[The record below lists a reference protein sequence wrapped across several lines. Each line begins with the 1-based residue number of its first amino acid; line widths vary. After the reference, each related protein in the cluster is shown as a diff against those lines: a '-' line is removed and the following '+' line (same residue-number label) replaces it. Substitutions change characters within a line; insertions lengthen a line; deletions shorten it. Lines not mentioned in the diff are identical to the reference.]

1 MKYSMS
7 LVVIGSVQKS
17 EAEING
23 EELDLRHHNIILS
36 EHYAELLTDIF
47 DRKVLSGE
55 FSQYLHIPTLTDPS
69 MAPEGHH
76 AAYTLIPVPHLGADI
91 DWSVEGEALV
101 DRVLTFLDEKGY
113 IPGLRENIVT
123 KSFVDPHY
131 FQDVL
136 GSYLGNGFGVEPTLT
151 QTAFF
156 RPHNRSEDIQ
166 NLYLVGANTQLG
178 AELIRYDEKMT
189 ILVKEDWIAQ
199 LNPVSK
205 SSADGAQVANKF
217 SFDEA
222 KLLPLI
228 EPKS

>member
-1 MKYSMS
+1 MS
-7 LVVIGSVQKS
+7 
-17 EAEING
+17 
-23 EELDLRHHNIILS
+23 R
-36 EHYAELLTDIF
+36 
-47 DRKVLSGE
+47 
-55 FSQYLHIPTLTDPS
+55 
-69 MAPEGHH
+69 GHH
-76 AAYTLIPVPHLGADI
+76 AAYTLIPVPHLGVGI

-101 DRVLTFLDEKGY
+101 DRVLTFLDEKDY

-166 NLYLVGANTQLG
+166 NLYLVGANTQPG
-178 AELIRYDEKMT
+178 AGTPSVMMSAKMT
-189 ILVKEDWIAQ
+189 ARLVKEDWNAQ

-205 SSADGAQVANKF
+205 SAADGAQVAK
-217 SFDEA
+217 
-222 KLLPLI
+222 
-228 EPKS
+228 